1 MSDNVPQVEAQA
13 AGKHNLQVA
22 LEVFREHRS
31 YCRIAE
37 SFIHIPF
44 LLYPRLAP
52 NSLVRWAAQQT
63 EEIAQRTLYLWQ
75 QDVGRAELIVCEKAL
90 ETFAN
95 ELKSIRGE
103 NWRNRE
109 RAEDIVGR

>member
-31 YCRIAE
+31 YCLIAE

-44 LLYPRLAP
+44 LHYPRLAP
-52 NSLVRWAAQQT
+52 NSLVRWAAQQP
-63 EEIAQRTLYLWQ
+63 EEIAQRTLYLWK
-75 QDVGRAELIVCEKAL
+75 QDVGCTEVIIREEAL
-90 ETFAN
+90 QTFAN
-95 ELKSIRGE
+95 ELKPICGE
-103 NWRNRE
+103 DWRNRE
-109 RAEDIVGR
+109 